1 MQCVLLVVFKVILS
15 EQFKIQFSMTVLEN
29 LATGLDIQMG
39 ADPVI
44 EYF

>member
-1 MQCVLLVVFKVILS
+1 MQYVLLVVFEVRLS
-15 EQFKIQFSMTVLEN
+15 EQFKIQFSTAALEN

-39 ADPVI
+39 ADPVV